1 MQDKGTGTVVV
12 LHIRIVDRVNCNFC
26 DLLKGKASNGMERTE
41 ERSQVPGA
49 VRLYAAA
56 AVHVVD
62 LGPPFLRLEGTYM
75 VPYTFCAIHIFH
87 DLFRHHASFS
97 QKDTPLERDASTRSK
112 GRTRKFDS
120 DQQPGDDF

>member
-75 VPYTFCAIHIFH
+75 VPYTFFTISFDIMPHFPRKIRRWNETPRRAPRGEHVNLTRTSNPEMIF
-87 DLFRHHASFS
+87 
-97 QKDTPLERDASTRSK
+97 K
-112 GRTRKFDS
+112 G
-120 DQQPGDDF
+120 